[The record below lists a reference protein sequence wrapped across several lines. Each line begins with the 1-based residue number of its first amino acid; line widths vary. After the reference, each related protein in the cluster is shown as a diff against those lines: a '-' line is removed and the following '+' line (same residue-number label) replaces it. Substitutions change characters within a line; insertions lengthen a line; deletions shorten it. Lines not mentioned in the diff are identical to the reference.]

1 VVFCAKCGNEETSD
15 KSFCSKCGAALA
27 VNPNSGETARP
38 YQTRKSRWW
47 YLLPIFFGIIGG
59 IIAYLIVKNDDRPLA
74 KNCLYLGI
82 ILTVVEF
89 VIGFIYGAMAA
100 MMSYY

>member
-1 VVFCAKCGNEETSD
+1 MVFCSKCGNEEMQD
-15 KSFCSKCGAALA
+15 KNFCSKCGTSLR
-27 VNPNSGETARP
+27 VFSQNSSI

-59 IIAYLIVKNDDRPLA
+59 IIAYLILKDDDRELA

-82 ILTVVEF
+82 VLT
-89 VIGFIYGAMAA
+89 VIGFAIGLIFEMTAA
-100 MMSYY
+100 MMHY